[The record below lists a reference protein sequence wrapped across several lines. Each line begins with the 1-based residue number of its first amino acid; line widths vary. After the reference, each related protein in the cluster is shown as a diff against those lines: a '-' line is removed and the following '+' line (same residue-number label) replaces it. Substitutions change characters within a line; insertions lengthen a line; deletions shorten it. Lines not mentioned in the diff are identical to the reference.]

1 MDWLAPVVMAREMAK
16 GGAGGVA
23 LSVAGEAEQAP
34 GLGLLAIRGDDS
46 AVDRLGSGELAG
58 LLEGQPLSEFG
69 GVGIGHE
76 FGLGLNKVQIRW
88 LSSCQK
94 PA

>member
-1 MDWLAPVVMAREMAK
+1 MAREMAK
-16 GGAGGVA
+16 GGAGGVGLLLA
-23 LSVAGEAEQAP
+23 AEAEQMP
-34 GLGLLAIRGDDS
+34 SLGLLAVRGDDS

-58 LLEGQPLSEFG
+58 LLEGQSLSEFG
-69 GVGIGHE
+69 GVGVWHGK
-76 FGLGLNKVQIRW
+76 GLVLVGVLTHW